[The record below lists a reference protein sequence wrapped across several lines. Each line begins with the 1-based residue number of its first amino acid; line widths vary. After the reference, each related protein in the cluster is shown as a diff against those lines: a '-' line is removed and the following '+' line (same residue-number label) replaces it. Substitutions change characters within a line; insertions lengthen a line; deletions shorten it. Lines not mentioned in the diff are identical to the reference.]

1 MKKPIE
7 ASLDQAPLMGVGCGN
22 LTTLDPALLL
32 HVLATESHTVQI
44 ADNSTFDQIHDT
56 LSLL

>member
-1 MKKPIE
+1 MWKPID
-7 ASLDQAPLMGVGCGN
+7 ASLDPALLMGVGRGN

-44 ADNSTFDQIHDT
+44 ADHSKLD
-56 LSLL
+56 